1 MPIVQVDIRDVPTD
15 VLTGR
20 VTLTERVEQHSIIHA
35 MTVHSVMTVM
45 ERVMDIVLAGLRVMA
60 DVFLVNV
67 AMTPARQVDIRV
79 VIQLVTL
86 HVRLVSVVIHAMEIV
101 ITPVMVVIHA
111 MEIVI
116 LNVTQGVLCIT
127 EQAAREP
134 AMYV

>member
-1 MPIVQVDIRDVPTD
+1 VPIVQVDIRDVPTD
-15 VLTGR
+15 VLMER
-20 VTLTERVEQHSIIHA
+20 VILTERVEQHSIIRV

-60 DVFLVNV
+60 DVFHVNV
-67 AMTPARQVDIRV
+67 AMTPVRRADIRV

-101 ITPVMVVIHA
+101 ITPVMVVIRA

-127 EQAAREP
+127 EQAVQEP